1 MAERDLDTT
10 MGLVQRIAARKY
22 LRILKDADVESPAE
36 VEEARKKIAE
46 AGTSMLPALLDL
58 ASQGVSNG
66 ALEECLVSLI
76 NDSTLDRTVDTLSA
90 LQGPPA
96 DFLEKVLSTAQG
108 FDPVP
113 LFERLDSAG
122 ASRPRIERILRAR
135 GQRLHW
141 ETIRKLLAGATRDRV
156 RVLLAILESRTE
168 SQAVQVVLPLL
179 KADDPWMKIQTLR
192 FLAGRAA
199 TEAGPDIVAKLDD
212 RDPGVRREAVTA
224 LGAIKSS
231 DYLPPLCQSLRD
243 SDLQVS
249 SAAIAAL
256 VAIGDPGAVRHLIE
270 VLKDESEYARRGA
283 VEVLNEVATPEAIQ
297 DLVRALQDEDWWVRV
312 RAADALG
319 ALGGDRVVDAILS
332 LVKSDDVFV
341 RRYAIEI
348 LNSIPS
354 ERSVPALIEAL
365 SDTDWWVRERAID
378 ALGKTGDPSCV
389 GPLARE
395 LQADAQLASLVLGA
409 LSKIGGQTALEAIV
423 GFLMVDDASVRE
435 LAGKTLRQIAKSSA
449 DPEIRKGA
457 ARALSEKGE
466 ASEWGRSHGR
476 GDGGAAGSQQGGP
489 DAGQGGQPGGPG
501 GPVGG
506 AGQKTG
512 VFQAIG
518 STRIQPRL
526 PEVGLAPPTG
536 VTPRPLAPS
545 TGEGSHDPM
554 NPRQQ
559 AGDSGSMPPAAHGLG
574 AQTPDGGFQDPNLAS
589 GGVQSGGGHPSF
601 PGQPGATPS
610 GSPHD
615 PATTQRVDMG
625 DMQNPSG
632 SFAGGAGGLPPSGS
646 YAQTPSGSFGTMN
659 SGSFRTGSPG
669 VSLFDYPNLPQG
681 TVLLERYSI
690 VRKIGE
696 GGFGY
701 VYLVMDGSVREEII
715 LKILSP
721 QISMDE
727 TMIQRFVHELKY
739 NRRIVHPNVIRLYD
753 FLELNPGH
761 AISMEYFPSRDLG
774 TILDAEKTI
783 DAERLLRIT
792 EQICHGLKAAHDSGI
807 VHRDM
812 KPPNILIG
820 DDERVKIVDFG
831 LAAASDSKQSRV
843 TKSGILVGT
852 PQYMAPEQI
861 RGTDIDV
868 RTDIYSLG
876 ALLFECVTGEP
887 PFSSENPVNVL
898 MMHLTDAVPCVDDR
912 CPGLPDALSW
922 LINQALCKDPADR
935 PQSIDEVL
943 AELGRRAA

>member
-1 MAERDLDTT
+1 M
-10 MGLVQRIAARKY
+10 
-22 LRILKDADVESPAE
+22 ESPAE

-46 AGTSMLPALLDL
+46 AGTSVLPALLDL
-58 ASQGVSNG
+58 ASQGVSTG
-66 ALEECLVSLI
+66 ALEECLVGAI
-76 NDSTLDRTVDTLSA
+76 NDSSLDRAVDTLFA
-90 LQGPPA
+90 LQGAPA
-96 DFLEKVLSTAQG
+96 DFLEKVLSVAQG
-108 FDPVP
+108 YDPVA
-113 LFERLDSAG
+113 LFDRLDAAG
-122 ASRPRIERILRAR
+122 SNRPRIERILRAR

-141 ETIRKLLAGATRDRV
+141 ETIRKLLSGATRDRV
-156 RVLLAILESRTE
+156 RVLLAILESRSE
-168 SQAVQVVLPLL
+168 AQAVQVVLPLL
-179 KADDPWMKIQTLR
+179 KLDDPWMKIQTLR
-192 FLAGRAA
+192 FLASRAA
-199 TEAGPDIVAKLDD
+199 KDAGPDIVAKLDD

-231 DYLPPLCQSLRD
+231 EYLAPLCQSLRD
-243 SDLQVS
+243 ADLQVS

-256 VAIGDPGAVRHLIE
+256 VSVGDPGAVRHLIE

-297 DLVRALQDEDWWVRV
+297 DLVQALQDEDWWVRV

-332 LVKSDDVFV
+332 LVKSEDVFV

-354 ERSVPALIEAL
+354 ERSVPALVEAL
-365 SDTDWWVRERAID
+365 SDSDWWVRERAID

-395 LQADAQLASLVLGA
+395 LRADTQLASLVLGA
-409 LSKIGGQTALEAIV
+409 LSKIGEMTALDAIV
-423 GFLMVDDASVRE
+423 EFLMVEDPSVRE
-435 LAGKTLRQIAKSSA
+435 LAGKTLRQLAKTSG
-449 DPEIRKGA
+449 DPEIRKRA
-457 ARALSEKGE
+457 ARALSDKGDG
-466 ASEWGRSHGR
+466 SEWGRSHGR
-476 GDGGAAGSQQGGP
+476 GDGASGGAPQAQPGP
-489 DAGQGGQPGGPG
+489 TAGQSIGGG
-501 GPVGG
+501 
-506 AGQKTG
+506 GQKTG
-512 VFQAIG
+512 IFEAMG

-536 VTPRPLAPS
+536 VTPRPIGAS
-545 TGEGSHDPM
+545 GGDQTYDPM
-554 NPRQQ
+554 NPP
-559 AGDSGSMPPAAHGLG
+559 AGDHGTARGLQG
-574 AQTPDGGFQDPNLAS
+574 AQSPTSGQHGAQSPNSGQQGVPPNSGAWQGGAVPSS
-589 GGVQSGGGHPSF
+589 GQFAGGHPTDGMD
-601 PGQPGATPS
+601 PGRTQQVPMGGAPHSS
-610 GSPHD
+610 G
-615 PATTQRVDMG
+615 G
-625 DMQNPSG
+625 
-632 SFAGGAGGLPPSGS
+632 FAGGVGGVPPSGPHG
-646 YAQTPSGSFGTMN
+646 TPNSGSFGAMH
-659 SGSFRTGSPG
+659 SGSFPHPGTPG
-669 VSLFDYPNLPQG
+669 VSLFDYPNLPAG
-681 TVLLERYSI
+681 TPLLERYTVI
-690 VRKIGE
+690 RKIGE

-783 DAERLLRIT
+783 EPERLLRIT
-792 EQICHGLKAAHDSGI
+792 EQVCQGLKAAHDSGI

-812 KPPNILIG
+812 KPPNVLIG
-820 DDERVKIVDFG
+820 DGERVKIVDFG

-876 ALLFECVTGEP
+876 ALLFECAAGEP

-898 MMHLTDAVPCVDDR
+898 MMHLTDAVPRVEER
-912 CPGLPDALSW
+912 CPGLPDALTW
-922 LINQALCKDPADR
+922 LINQALSKDPADR
-935 PQSIDEVL
+935 PQSIDEIL